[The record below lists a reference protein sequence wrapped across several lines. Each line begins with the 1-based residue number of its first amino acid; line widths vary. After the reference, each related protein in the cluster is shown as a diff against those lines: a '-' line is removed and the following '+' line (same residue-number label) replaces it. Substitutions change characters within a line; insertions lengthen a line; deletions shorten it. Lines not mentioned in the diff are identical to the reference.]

1 VLEAHALQGVVQFH
15 VHAEVV
21 GVELELVAGLDAAVF
36 VDVQRQRGDGAVAGE
51 APVLVLR
58 GAGVVGDHGLD
69 GFGAVHGVL
78 RCGFSVGVRGLG
90 KFRGWG

>member
-1 VLEAHALQGVVQFH
+1 LPLVTTTVLHFGMLEAHALQGVVQLH

-36 VDVQRQRGDGAVAGE
+36 VDVERQRGDGAVAGK

-58 GAGVVGDHGLD
+58 
-69 GFGAVHGVL
+69 
-78 RCGFSVGVRGLG
+78 
-90 KFRGWG
+90 RGWCRR